1 MAVDDAA
8 RTHLAANLVLPAHNA
23 RRSQVRGVLIGDL
36 VATSYAI
43 GMGIALRDRTLYRG
57 LPAGESRLTHEVV
70 VGLALLVVWNVAL
83 WTQGTR
89 RFDVV
94 GSGAREYVEVTRI
107 TGFMFGLVVTISYMF
122 KLEVARGFV
131 LFTFPVG
138 LLLLLVWR
146 YMSNS
151 NARHPGNIER
161 YTPRAI
167 VLTKSG
173 NAEDVWDELGTRFPQ
188 IRVCA
193 HMQVQDSRD
202 ALDDVKALV
211 LAEDADFIIVGP
223 KLLATP
229 GFIRELAWSLAG
241 FDTRIIVATPLLRRT
256 EPQIVITR
264 NFGQR
269 LALVEDLRLSHAQR
283 FKKRS
288 LDLVLTVG
296 TMPVWLP
303 LVALLA
309 TLVKLTSRGP
319 AFYSHIRVGQD
330 GGEFRMWKL
339 RTMVRDADAHLAELL
354 ATNEADGP
362 LFKMKHDPRVTKVG
376 HILRKTSLD
385 ELPQLFNVLKN
396 DMSLVGPRPQ
406 LPHEVQQYAGTEH
419 RRFVAKPGVT
429 GLWQISG
436 RAKLDWEDTIS
447 LDLEYIHGWSLW
459 LDVWVLLRTVPEVL
473 FGRGS

>member
-1 MAVDDAA
+1 MAVADAA
-8 RTHLAANLVLPAHNA
+8 RTRHAANVVLPAHHA
-23 RRSQVRGVLIGDL
+23 RRSQVRGVLLGDL
-36 VATSYAI
+36 IATSYAI

-57 LPAGESRLTHEVV
+57 LPAGESRLTQEVV
-70 VGLALLVVWNVAL
+70 VGLTLLVLWNVLL

-89 RFDVV
+89 RFDVI
-94 GSGAREYVEVTRI
+94 GSGAREYADVTRI
-107 TGFMFGLVVTISYMF
+107 TGFMFGLVVTISYVF

-151 NARHPGNIER
+151 NARHPSNIER

-167 VLTKSG
+167 VLTKNG
-173 NAEDVWDELGTRFPQ
+173 NVDEVWDELGTQLPQ
-188 IRVCA
+188 FRVVA
-193 HMQVQDSRD
+193 NLQVGHTQETLNR
-202 ALDDVKALV
+202 VKSLA

-223 KLLATP
+223 RLLATP
-229 GFIRELAWSLAG
+229 GFVRDLAWSLVG
-241 FDTRIIVATPLLRRT
+241 FDARIVAAMPLLRRT
-256 EPQIVITR
+256 EPQISITR
-264 NFGQR
+264 SFGQR
-269 LALVEDLRLSHAQR
+269 IALVHDLRLSHAQR
-283 FKKRS
+283 FKKRA

-296 TMPVWLP
+296 TMPLWLP
-303 LVALLA
+303 LVAVLA
-309 TLVKLTSRGP
+309 VLVKLTSRGP

-330 GGEFRMWKL
+330 GSEFRMWKL

-362 LFKMKHDPRVTKVG
+362 LFKMEHDPRVTKFG

-406 LPHEVQQYAGTEH
+406 LPHEVQQYAGTER

-436 RAKLDWEDTIS
+436 RAKLDWNDTIS
-447 LDLEYIHGWSLW
+447 LDLEYIHTWTLW
-459 LDVWVLLRTVPEVL
+459 LDMWVLLRTVPEV
-473 FGRGS
+473 FGGRGA